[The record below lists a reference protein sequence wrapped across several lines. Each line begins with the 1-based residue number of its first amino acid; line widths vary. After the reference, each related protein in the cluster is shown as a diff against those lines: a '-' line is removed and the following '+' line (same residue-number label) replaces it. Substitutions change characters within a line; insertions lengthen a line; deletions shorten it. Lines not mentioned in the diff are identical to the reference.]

1 MEVFGVDAFQP
12 ALVGGKLLNWGYM
25 FRHSAQGNKMKIYCN
40 SLLISK
46 TLSKELLLLFFV
58 TQELHWKIHTYF
70 SNTKLCL
77 AVNYLTVYGIQLAE
91 HILSDRHNAH
101 MLHRC
106 ATKQLSN
113 VL

>member
-1 MEVFGVDAFQP
+1 
-12 ALVGGKLLNWGYM
+12 
-25 FRHSAQGNKMKIYCN
+25 MKIYCN

-58 TQELHWKIHTYF
+58 TQELHWKIHTLL
-70 SNTKLCL
+70 STTKLCL
-77 AVNYLTVYGIQLAE
+77 AVNYLTVYGTQLSE
-91 HILSDRHNAH
+91 HILSDRHNAR

-106 ATKQLSN
+106 AIKQLSN